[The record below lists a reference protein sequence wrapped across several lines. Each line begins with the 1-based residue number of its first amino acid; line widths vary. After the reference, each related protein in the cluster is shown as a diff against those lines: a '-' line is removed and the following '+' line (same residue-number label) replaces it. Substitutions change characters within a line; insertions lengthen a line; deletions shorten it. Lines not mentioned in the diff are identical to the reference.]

1 MARSEIQYIRYYS
14 AGSAAARLELPE
26 LPKEIRKPA
35 PKPQKAVQ
43 PKPVL
48 VMDRMAFIGI
58 TVTVVMMLLFA
69 AGIIHTAVINHELSR
84 TQAQVEQLRRENET
98 LRAQY
103 DEMLD
108 LEQIRIA
115 AETMG
120 MVPADQVPHIQVSV
134 HVDEPV
140 AEQTGWQ
147 SFFQR
152 FLAFLA

>member
-26 LPKEIRKPA
+26 LPKEIHKPA
-35 PKPQKAVQ
+35 PKPKKVAQ
-43 PKPVL
+43 PRPVL

-58 TVTVVMMLLFA
+58 VVTVVMLLLFA
-69 AGIIHTAVINHELSR
+69 VGIIHTAVIHHELTQ
-84 TQAQVEQLRRENET
+84 TQAGVEQLRQENET
-98 LRAQY
+98 LKAQY
-103 DEMLD
+103 DELLD

-120 MVPADQVPHIQVSV
+120 MVPAEQVPHIQVSV

-147 SFFQR
+147 NFLQR